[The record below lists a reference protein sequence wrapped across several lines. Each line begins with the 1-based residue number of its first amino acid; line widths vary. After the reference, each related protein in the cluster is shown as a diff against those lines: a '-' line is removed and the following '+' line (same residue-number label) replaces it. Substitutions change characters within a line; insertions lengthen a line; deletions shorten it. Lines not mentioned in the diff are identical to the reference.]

1 MPDTE
6 LYIKVIWIGNASK
19 MAQFFIFSW
28 KMAEKK
34 VVIIIEIMNDVYEK
48 NLIEVSNS
56 FVIDI
61 EYPQS
66 DDFHM

>member
-1 MPDTE
+1 
-6 LYIKVIWIGNASK
+6 
-19 MAQFFIFSW
+19 
-28 KMAEKK
+28 MAEKK

-48 NLIEVSNS
+48 NLIEVSNN

>member
-1 MPDTE
+1 
-6 LYIKVIWIGNASK
+6 